1 MIILVS
7 SKISQNNIIESLGK
21 PEYSYYFLL
30 REFLPALEQIGTLI
44 QINSLDEVDTLYD
57 KYTAA
62 GENVIFLSVSPP
74 QQTPVHLRCPTV
86 CLFAWEFNKI
96 PDTPWENEPR
106 NEWKYV
112 LERIAGAIA
121 CSEESAQAVREVMG
135 EDYPIIG
142 LPAPVFSR
150 FKDLKPETGW
160 LPQNERTFEFTGFVY
175 DSPLIGLSADG
186 LVQHMERSQPYTIR
200 TSYDEE
206 HADANTQ
213 FQGRLRTT
221 WHLFKEWCSELKKF
235 ADAKPVIPTHEPVAA
250 TNTTT
255 PAAPVATSPP
265 TEIYSEHY
273 HLEIKGTVY
282 TTVLNPADH
291 RKNWCFIISSF
302 CWAFR
307 DNPNATLIIKTTHH
321 SLNFYR
327 IELLTVLSRL
337 APLECRV
344 IVLHGFLDDEQYSNL
359 IRITDYYV
367 NGSACE
373 GLCLPIMEYLSAGKP
388 VIAPCHTAMLD
399 YISAQSSFIVNSYPE
414 PSPWPHDPTGT
425 FASRRFRID
434 WQSMHQHFKA
444 SYDIAQT
451 QPNVYKTMSQD
462 AWLSMYKF
470 CHLDKVTTDLECF
483 LKSLIVKKS
492 TSLSEKTEVSV

>member
-1 MIILVS
+1 MIILVN
-7 SKISQNNIIESLGK
+7 SKISQSNIVESLGK

-44 QINSLDEVDTLYD
+44 QISSLDEVDTLYD
-57 KYTAA
+57 QYKAV
-62 GENVIFLSVSPP
+62 GKDVIFLSVSPP

-112 LERIAGAIA
+112 FERIAGAIA

-135 EDYPIIG
+135 EDYPIIA

-150 FKDLKPETGW
+150 FKDLKPEAGW

-175 DSPLIGLSADG
+175 DSPLLGLSADG
-186 LVQHMERSQPYTIR
+186 LVQRMERPKPYAIR
-200 TSYDEE
+200 TSYDEGQP
-206 HADANTQ
+206 DTQ
-213 FQGRLRTT
+213 SVGRLRAT
-221 WHLFKEWCSELKKF
+221 WRLFKEWRAELQKLKET
-235 ADAKPVIPTHEPVAA
+235 PTQTAS
-250 TNTTT
+250 TTVS
-255 PAAPVATSPP
+255 APTTKEA
-265 TEIYSEHY
+265 ELYNEHY
-273 HLEIKGTVY
+273 QLLIKGTVY
-282 TTVLNPADH
+282 TTVVNPADH

-337 APLECRV
+337 APFQCRV
-344 IVLHGFLDDEQYSNL
+344 IVLHGFLEEEQYINL

-373 GLCLPIMEYLSAGKP
+373 GLCLPIMEYLSSGKP
-388 VIAPCHTAMLD
+388 VIAPRHTAMLD
-399 YISAQSSFIVNSYPE
+399 YLNPQSSFIVNSYPE
-414 PSPWPHDPTGT
+414 PSPWPHDPSGV
-425 FASRRFRID
+425 FASRRYRID
-434 WQSMHQHFKA
+434 WHSMSQHFQT
-444 SYDIAQT
+444 SYNTAQT
-451 QPNVYKTMSQD
+451 QPDAYQAMSQE
-462 AWLSMYKF
+462 AWLSMYNF
-470 CHLDKVTTDLECF
+470 CHLDKVSTNLEHF
-483 LKSLIVKKS
+483 LKTSIQQESASLAA
-492 TSLSEKTEVSV
+492 KTEALI

>member
-1 MIILVS
+1 MIILVN
-7 SKISQNNIIESLGK
+7 SKISQSNIVESLGK

-44 QINSLDEVDTLYD
+44 QISSLDEVDTLYD
-57 KYTAA
+57 QYTAA
-62 GENVIFLSVSPP
+62 GEDVIFLSVSPP

-96 PDTPWENEPR
+96 PDVPWSNEPR

-112 LERIAGAIA
+112 FERIAGAIA

-135 EDYPIIG
+135 EDYPIIA

-150 FKDLKPETGW
+150 FKDLKPEAGW

-186 LVQHMERSQPYTIR
+186 LVQHMERPQPYAVR
-200 TSYDEE
+200 TSYDE
-206 HADANTQ
+206 AQNDIQ
-213 FQGRLRTT
+213 SVGKLRTT
-221 WHLFKEWCSELKKF
+221 WRLFKEWRAELKKLK
-235 ADAKPVIPTHEPVAA
+235 ATPTFTASTTEPI
-250 TNTTT
+250 
-255 PAAPVATSPP
+255 
-265 TEIYSEHY
+265 TEITKEAESYNEHY
-273 HLEIKGTVY
+273 QLSIKGTVY
-282 TTVLNPADH
+282 TTIVNPADH

-307 DNPNATLIIKTTHH
+307 DNPNATLIVKATHH

-337 APLECRV
+337 APFQCRV
-344 IVLHGFLDDEQYSNL
+344 IVLHGFLEEEQYINL

-373 GLCLPIMEYLSAGKP
+373 GLCLPIMEYLSSGKP
-388 VIAPCHTAMLD
+388 VIAPKHTAMLD
-399 YISAQSSFIVNSYPE
+399 YLNPQSSFIVNSYPE
-414 PSPWPHDPTGT
+414 PSPWPHDPSGV
-425 FASRRFRID
+425 FASRRYRID
-434 WQSMHQHFKA
+434 WHSMCQHFQT
-444 SYDIAQT
+444 SYNTAQT
-451 QPNVYKTMSQD
+451 QPDAYQTMSQE
-462 AWLSMYKF
+462 AWLSMYNF
-470 CHLDKVTTDLECF
+470 CHLDKVSTNLEHF
-483 LKSLIVKKS
+483 LK
-492 TSLSEKTEVSV
+492 TSIQQESASRAAKTEALI

>member
-1 MIILVS
+1 MIILVN
-7 SKISQNNIIESLGK
+7 SKISQSNIVESLGK

-44 QINSLDEVDTLYD
+44 QISSLDEVDTLYD
-57 KYTAA
+57 QYAAA
-62 GENVIFLSVSPP
+62 GEDVIFLSVSPP

-112 LERIAGAIA
+112 FERIAGAIA

-135 EDYPIIG
+135 EDYPIIA

-150 FKDLKPETGW
+150 FKDLKPEAGW

-186 LVQHMERSQPYTIR
+186 LVQHMERPQPYAIR
-200 TSYDEE
+200 TSYDE
-206 HADANTQ
+206 DQPDTQ
-213 FQGRLRTT
+213 SVGRLRAT
-221 WHLFKEWCSELKKF
+221 WRLFKEWRTELQKLKET
-235 ADAKPVIPTHEPVAA
+235 PTPVASTTVSTA
-250 TNTTT
+250 TKKEAELYN
-255 PAAPVATSPP
+255 
-265 TEIYSEHY
+265 EHY
-273 HLEIKGTVY
+273 QLSIKGTVY
-282 TTVLNPADH
+282 TTVVNPADH

-337 APLECRV
+337 APFQCRV
-344 IVLHGFLDDEQYSNL
+344 IVLHGFLEEEQYINL

-373 GLCLPIMEYLSAGKP
+373 GLCLPIMEYLSSGKP
-388 VIAPCHTAMLD
+388 VIAPKHTAMLD
-399 YISAQSSFIVNSYPE
+399 YLNPQSSFIVNSYPE

-434 WQSMHQHFKA
+434 WHSMHKHFKA
-444 SYDIAQT
+444 SYDIAHT
-451 QPNVYKTMSQD
+451 QPDTYQTMSQE

-470 CHLDKVTTDLECF
+470 CHLDKVTMDLERF
-483 LKSLIVKKS
+483 LKSRILKERA
-492 TSLSEKTEVSV
+492 SLSAKIEASV